1 MIRSTLG
8 SSVLG
13 KDISEVR
20 VVTWKTGFRKTNPV
34 NAPPLFPRESG
45 DGSGARSAF
54 INRGVFR
61 HQLVLIVLTALGK
74 GSHAEEEKKS
84 LFQKQKKIQDIIKAF
99 LSSSP
104 NFLLPKFKLL
114 YVTIELRGTH
124 IHKSHVSTLKLL
136 KKIIQGWGGR
146 DSSWAT
152 GQQFSKKCLMPSCP
166 YCSHSKRRL
175 VGSESRLHA
184 PSLWVSLRRQDVFLW
199 S

>member
-136 KKIIQGWGGR
+136 KKIIQG
-146 DSSWAT
+146 
-152 GQQFSKKCLMPSCP
+152 
-166 YCSHSKRRL
+166 
-175 VGSESRLHA
+175 
-184 PSLWVSLRRQDVFLW
+184 
-199 S
+199 